1 VPQGARDVSKARRR
15 LIAVKDDDARERSQW
30 SFAFRIDYAKTVT
43 LQNKLLAKQPGD
55 PRFARTWITGD
66 QNVPAT
72 DVRFDSFAFRIMA

>member
-1 VPQGARDVSKARRR
+1 MFLKRGADSSP
-15 LIAVKDDDARERSQW
+15 VKDDDARERSQW
-30 SFAFRIDYAKTVT
+30 SVIAFRIDYAKTVT